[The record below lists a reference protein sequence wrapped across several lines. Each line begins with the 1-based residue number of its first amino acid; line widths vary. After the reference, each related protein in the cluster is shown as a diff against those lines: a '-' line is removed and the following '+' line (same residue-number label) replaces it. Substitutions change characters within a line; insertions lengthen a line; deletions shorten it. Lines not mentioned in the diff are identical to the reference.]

1 MEDVVDAGRHGRL
14 RFVDSSD
21 AARFELHLP
30 AGAPG
35 PMKHVHPQQQETL
48 ESIRGV
54 LGVLHGGR
62 THRLQ
67 PGDAIDIPAG
77 DPHTFWN
84 AGDTELLLAGE
95 VTPPLSTR
103 DFMQEVFGLLGRYR
117 ATGGGIPLNLLRVA
131 PVLDDYPDH
140 LYLAGIPVTLQKK
153 SVGALAIIAR
163 LLGYGD
169 YSYRD

>member
-21 AARFELHLP
+21 AERFKLHLP
-30 AGAPG
+30 VGAQG
-35 PMKHVHPQQQETL
+35 PVKHVHPQQQETL
-48 ESIRGV
+48 ESIKGV
-54 LGVLHGGR
+54 LGVQHESR

-67 PGDAIDIPAG
+67 PGDAIEIPAG

-103 DFMQEVFGLLGRYR
+103 EFMQEVFGLLGRHP
-117 ATGGGIPLNLLRVA
+117 ATKGGIPLNLLRVA
-131 PVLDDYPDH
+131 PILDDYPDH
-140 LYLAGIPVTLQKK
+140 LYLAGIPVPLQKK
-153 SVGALAIIAR
+153 SVGALATVAR
-163 LLGYGD
+163 AIGYGD
-169 YSYRD
+169 YSYTD